1 MLMKTVRLLINNAST
16 VKNSDSYKLAS
27 NDDQVNYNNAIALG
41 ENVNTDSKATLH
53 DVKNALNAIKT
64 ALSSLNGA
72 KITVF
77 DRNNLSSNEIDAI
90 IKLAAKVNNVSES
103 DVHFTDNNQNL
114 SITTASGYT
123 RTEPVTNY
131 LN

>member
-1 MLMKTVRLLINNAST
+1 MVQKLLF
-16 VKNSDSYKLAS
+16 
-27 NDDQVNYNNAIALG
+27 
-41 ENVNTDSKATLH
+41 
-53 DVKNALNAIKT
+53 
-64 ALSSLNGA
+64 
-72 KITVF
+72 F

>member
-1 MLMKTVRLLINNAST
+1 MINNAST